1 MKWILKKI
9 EDLLIA
15 YLRTPS
21 DSRAKKTTNSLEL
34 LKQTIQPGDV
44 LLVEGKERFSTG
56 IKYLTQSNWSHAAI
70 FVGPRGKNE
79 KGEDL
84 DLLEADIKEGVRVI
98 PLSEYGTF
106 HTRICRPKNLAPE
119 DLEKI
124 IDYCYSK
131 IGYRYDLKNIFDLA
145 RYLFPV
151 PWVPTRYK
159 KKMLEFGSSDPT
171 EVICSSLIAEAFH
184 SIDYPILPIVEEGE
198 KGKVHKR
205 YPAAL
210 FTPSDYDRSP
220 YFEIVKP
227 TFVKGFNYHDFAWD
241 KPSKDRSKKDS

>member
-1 MKWILKKI
+1 MKWLYKKVT
-9 EDLLIA
+9 DALIA
-15 YLRTPS
+15 YLRVPS
-21 DSRAKKTTNSLEL
+21 EGRAKKTTNSAEL

-79 KGEDL
+79 KGEVL
-84 DLLEADIKEGVRVI
+84 DLLEADIKEGVRLI
-98 PLSEYGTF
+98 PLSEYTSF
-106 HTRICRPKNLAPE
+106 HTRICRPLNLEKA

-124 IDYCYSK
+124 IEFCYSK
-131 IGYRYDLKNIFDLA
+131 LGYRYDLENIFDLA

-151 PWVPTRYK
+151 PWVPTKYK
-159 KKMLEFGSSDPT
+159 QKVLEFGSSDQT

-184 SIDYPILPIVEEGE
+184 SIDYPILPIVEKGVEGT
-198 KGKVHKR
+198 VHKR
-205 YPAAL
+205 HPATL
-210 FTPSDYDRSP
+210 FTPSDFDRSP

-227 TFVKGFNYHDFAWD
+227 TFKKGFNYHDFIWD
-241 KPSKDRSKKDS
+241 KPYNKN